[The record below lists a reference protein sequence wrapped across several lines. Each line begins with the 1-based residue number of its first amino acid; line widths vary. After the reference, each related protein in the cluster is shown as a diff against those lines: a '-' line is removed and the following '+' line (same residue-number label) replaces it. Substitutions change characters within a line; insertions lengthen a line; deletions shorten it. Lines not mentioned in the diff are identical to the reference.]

1 MAAYASPRDLH
12 IVKSPFLTSKGF
24 SNVTYTLKPQKLK
37 VEELGKPEKGTFEV
51 PRRSSAFTKTATAQ
65 KIATSYEA
73 QRHIEDA
80 RTPAEIRLWQ
90 TIERARLAVI
100 DRCDDARVEEM
111 KLTKVLK
118 KRLYK
123 PASSRTSSALKS
135 RVPVEITRSPLKP
148 RRAKSAYNKII
159 NSYS

>member
-1 MAAYASPRDLH
+1 MPAP
-12 IVKSPFLTSKGF
+12 
-24 SNVTYTLKPQKLK
+24 PQRS
-37 VEELGKPEKGTFEV
+37 VCGKPF
-51 PRRSSAFTKTATAQ
+51 
-65 KIATSYEA
+65 
-73 QRHIEDA
+73 
-80 RTPAEIRLWQ
+80 
-90 TIERARLAVI
+90 ERARLAVI

-123 PASSRTSSALKS
+123 PASSRTSASKS

-159 NSYS
+159 NSYFLKLERRRNISPGIHSPTNVFSRAQVKIILLIKINLTYRVSIQF